1 MSRTRITR
9 TSVERLPKSDSQVIY
24 WDTKL
29 IGFGVR
35 CNPDSRSWVV
45 SYRIDSQEHRK
56 TLGRCDRVDIDVAY
70 TQAEAI
76 IRDAAQNISPAD
88 RIKLDAPAPVSA
100 PVTLQMIYAEYLVAR
115 RHMKDSTAAKYQEH
129 IDRYLSDWLPLRM
142 ADITPDMIVAKH
154 AEICT
159 HAPVV
164 ADNVI
169 GLVRA
174 LMNFAIDMHDGSI
187 IARNPVAKLNKLD
200 GWTNPRPRTSHLAD
214 SEIGPWVNAC
224 LKLAKDTTRD
234 ALLLLIHTGARRDEV
249 LTLRWDNVDLPGE
262 TITLIDTKNG
272 LPLTIPVCHYLA
284 EMLQVRRENYP
295 TAEFVFPSRGKT
307 GRMTDLKHPL
317 DNIGAMSGKRVS
329 THDLRRTFLTICEE
343 LDIGVMTRKKLVN
356 HASGDVTSGYT
367 QVSMSKMRK
376 TVEAIADY
384 IRNRQQIVS
393 KNMLETD

>member
-1 MSRTRITR
+1 MPKARITR

-76 IRDAAQNISPAD
+76 IRDAAQNISPAG
-88 RIKLDAPAPVSA
+88 RIKLNAPAPVSA

-115 RHMKDSTAAKYQEH
+115 RHMKASTAAKYQEH

-234 ALLLLIHTGARRDEV
+234 ALLLLLHTGARRDEV

-262 TITLIDTKNG
+262 TITPDKHQERIAADYPCLSLPRGAAPGAQRELPHFRVRVPVPWRDWSDDRFEVPAG
-272 LPLTIPVCHYLA
+272 LHRSHERQEGQHA
-284 EMLQVRRENYP
+284 RS
-295 TAEFVFPSRGKT
+295 AA
-307 GRMTDLKHPL
+307 H
-317 DNIGAMSGKRVS
+317 VS
-329 THDLRRTFLTICEE
+329 HDLRGIGYWSYDPEE
-343 LDIGVMTRKKLVN
+343 VG
-356 HASGDVTSGYT
+356 
-367 QVSMSKMRK
+367 
-376 TVEAIADY
+376 
-384 IRNRQQIVS
+384 
-393 KNMLETD
+393 